1 MRRRALPSWE
11 RNAEGLTKDR
21 TPSPETTK
29 SSENQ
34 RFALVLA
41 HKSASWRLC
50 DVGGDAPGLVA
61 SEQAGSRSTVRSLCV
76 VRDVRSRSAPA
87 VMTALAVVVHHREC
101 AAARE
106 RDRRKNYQ

>member
-41 HKSASWRLC
+41 HKSASWRLR
-50 DVGGDAPGLVA
+50 DVGCGAPGKLPQNKSPGTLRWA
-61 SEQAGSRSTVRSLCV
+61 FGR
-76 VRDVRSRSAPA
+76 
-87 VMTALAVVVHHREC
+87 
-101 AAARE
+101 
-106 RDRRKNYQ
+106 

>member
-41 HKSASWRLC
+41 HKSASCDFGGFAMLAAMRRASSRVSRL
-50 DVGGDAPGLVA
+50 
-61 SEQAGSRSTVRSLCV
+61 
-76 VRDVRSRSAPA
+76 
-87 VMTALAVVVHHREC
+87 
-101 AAARE
+101 AAAQLCE
-106 RDRRKNYQ
+106 VFAWCGMSEVGAHQL